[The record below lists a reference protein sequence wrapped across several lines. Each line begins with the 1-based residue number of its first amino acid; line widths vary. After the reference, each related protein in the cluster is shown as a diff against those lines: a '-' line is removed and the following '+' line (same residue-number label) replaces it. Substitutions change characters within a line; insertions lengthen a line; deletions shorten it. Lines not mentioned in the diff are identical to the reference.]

1 MSELPHT
8 LPVKH
13 IFSTTLSSV
22 RRSEGKHSW
31 GKRVL
36 CMLLCSFV
44 DFDEDLMQPA
54 LWVLDLIF
62 DGIGALKNIFINQSI
77 NNLFSYRFV
86 ILNFVIYLF
95 KIRGRQIC

>member
-1 MSELPHT
+1 MSELTHT
-8 LPVKH
+8 LPVKQ

-22 RRSEGKHSW
+22 RRSEGKHSR

-62 DGIGALKNIFINQSI
+62 DGIGASNYTLINQT
-77 NNLFSYRFV
+77 
-86 ILNFVIYLF
+86 
-95 KIRGRQIC
+95 